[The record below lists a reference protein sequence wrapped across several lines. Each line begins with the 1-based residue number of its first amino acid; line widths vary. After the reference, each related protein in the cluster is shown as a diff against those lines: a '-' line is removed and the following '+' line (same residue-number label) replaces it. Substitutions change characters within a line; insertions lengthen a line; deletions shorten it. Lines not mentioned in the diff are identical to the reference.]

1 MDNKQKVRKN
11 LSVVVLEDNDGDF
24 LLLEDCLIEAYSTI
38 KITRYETFNDFMQL
52 IETKTD
58 VSFDLLLLDLH
69 LPDQSGMQL
78 IEKVLSIKLLIPVII
93 LTGYA
98 ELSLA
103 NKSLEMGVYDFLI
116 KDDINPTL
124 LKKSIEFTVSRNN
137 FVHQIKIQ
145 NKQLKDIAW
154 TQSHVVRAP
163 LSRILGIINMI
174 ETLDVNDKELLFWI
188 DHLKSSSQEMDEI
201 VKTIVAKTETL
212 HLKK

>member
-1 MDNKQKVRKN
+1 MGNKQKIGKN
-11 LSVVVLEDNDGDF
+11 LSVIVLEDNDGDF
-24 LLLEDCLIEAYSTI
+24 LLLEDCLIEAFHTI
-38 KITRYETFNDFMQL
+38 KITRCKTFNDFMQL

-78 IEKVLSIKLLIPVII
+78 IEKVLSLKLLVPVII

-103 NKSLEMGVYDFLI
+103 NKSLEMGVYDFLV
-116 KDDINPTL
+116 KDDMNPTL
-124 LKKSIEFTVSRNN
+124 LHKSIEFTLSRNN
-137 FVHQIKIQ
+137 FVHQIEIQ
-145 NKQLKDIAW
+145 NQQLKDIAW

-201 VKTIVAKTETL
+201 VRTIVAKTETL